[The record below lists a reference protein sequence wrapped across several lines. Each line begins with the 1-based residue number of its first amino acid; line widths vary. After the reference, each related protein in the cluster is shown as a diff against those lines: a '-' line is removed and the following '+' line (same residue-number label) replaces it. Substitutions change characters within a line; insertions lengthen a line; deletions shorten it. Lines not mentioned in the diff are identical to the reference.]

1 MFFIY
6 IIKYLCKN
14 IYEDFISVLSAF
26 FYFS

>member
-1 MFFIY
+1 MLFIY
-6 IIKYLCKN
+6 IIKYLYKN